1 MMNVICSRLRFVNLK
16 KIFSYNKMILLITL
30 LIANIYILCQTG
42 KRKLFDQK
50 VQGIRKWTVYGTT
63 GCKWTRQQLEYLN
76 NTKRHYV
83 FINCNQES
91 CDGIT
96 GFPYMVHPEGQV
108 SIGYTEF

>member
-1 MMNVICSRLRFVNLK
+1 MDS
-16 KIFSYNKMILLITL
+16 S
-30 LIANIYILCQTG
+30 
-42 KRKLFDQK
+42 
-50 VQGIRKWTVYGTT
+50 TVGVFKY
-63 GCKWTRQQLEYLN
+63 
-76 NTKRHYV
+76 TKRHYV